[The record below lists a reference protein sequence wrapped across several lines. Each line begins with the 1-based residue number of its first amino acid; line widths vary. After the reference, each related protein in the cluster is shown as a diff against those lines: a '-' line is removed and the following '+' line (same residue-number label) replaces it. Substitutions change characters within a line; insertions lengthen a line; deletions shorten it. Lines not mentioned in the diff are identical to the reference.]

1 MEKTATTIPTGRWQ
15 SSEPLLEPLV
25 TLPLFE
31 LPDAQGQVHRY
42 PRRHRRRALVL
53 YAAERGDCPACRA
66 YLTALAAL
74 APQIAAEEAE
84 LVVVVHGQPATA
96 APLQTVVGAAGTV
109 LFDPDGRVFRRWGA
123 VDPAGQPVA
132 ALFVADRFGTL
143 YARALAGPDHALP
156 PAAEVVDWLRF
167 INIQCPECGVAEWP
181 AGRA

>member
-1 MEKTATTIPTGRWQ
+1 MGKTATTIPTGRWQ
-15 SSEPLLEPLV
+15 ASEPLLEPLV
-25 TLPLFE
+25 TLPLCE

-53 YAAERGDCPACRA
+53 YGAERGDCPACRA

-84 LVVVVHGQPATA
+84 LVVVVSGRPAPA
-96 APLQTVVGAAGTV
+96 VVGAAGTV